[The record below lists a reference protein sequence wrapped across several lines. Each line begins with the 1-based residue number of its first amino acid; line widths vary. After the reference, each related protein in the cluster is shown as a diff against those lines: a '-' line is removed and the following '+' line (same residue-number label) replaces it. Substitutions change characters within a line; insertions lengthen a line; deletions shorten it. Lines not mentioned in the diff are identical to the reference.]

1 MGGVAVEDVDA
12 LVGRIYDAA
21 LQPTL
26 WHDVLTRLGDL
37 LGGAALVASALHKTE
52 GIKLAVATRQDP
64 AAFKIVTSVY
74 NGAATNPLVAAMPQL
89 PVASPVALPQVMDP
103 ATYQAH
109 GLFNEVFRPQ
119 GLAHQAIACLHRT
132 EDVICP
138 MGILR
143 STRAGGFNAEEM
155 RLLEVVLPHFGR
167 ALRISLRIDA
177 LERDARVTREALD
190 RFPVAVLIADAKAR
204 LTHANRAAERLLA
217 LNDGLTSRRGELG
230 ALRAGEASALRK
242 AIARAASREACSSSV
257 VAVQR
262 YVVLVAPLG
271 QQLGELQGA
280 LLLVSDPAA
289 TPATDGESLRQ
300 LFQLSAR
307 EAELAIALLGGTRLK
322 DFADRHSISINTVKS
337 QLRGLFTKT
346 GTARQADLIR
356 LLQSLPKTAS

>member
-1 MGGVAVEDVDA
+1 MGGVSVEDVDA
-12 LVGRIYDAA
+12 LVGRVYDAA
-21 LQPTL
+21 LQPIL

-74 NGAATNPLVAAMPQL
+74 SGAATNPLVAAMPRL
-89 PVASPVALPQVMDP
+89 PLASPVALPQVMDP
-103 ATYQAH
+103 AAYRAH
-109 GLFNEVFRPQ
+109 GLFNDVFRPQ
-119 GLAHQAIACLHRT
+119 GLAHQALACLHRT
-132 EDVICP
+132 DDVTCP

-143 STRAGGFNAEEM
+143 STRAGGFSAEEM

-190 RFPVAVLIADAKAR
+190 RLPVAVLIADCGAR

-230 ALRAGEASALRK
+230 ALRGAEANALRK
-242 AIARAASREACSSSV
+242 AIARAAAREGCSSSV
-257 VAVQR
+257 VSVQR

-271 QQLGELQGA
+271 SEQRGA
-280 LLLVSDPAA
+280 LLLVSDPGA
-289 TPATDGESLRQ
+289 TPATDREALRQ
-300 LFQLSAR
+300 IFQLSAR
-307 EAELAIALLGGTRLK
+307 EAELALALLAGTRLK
-322 DFADRHSISINTVKS
+322 HFADRHSISINTVKS

-356 LLQSLPKTAS
+356 LFQSLPKAAS